1 MLDKRLFTLISA
13 LFLAGF
19 LAGNPADLSDP
30 ADMRG
35 MDEQISVP
43 ETLLGVW
50 ESDNRFVEFT
60 ENSMRIVLKPY
71 YRFVYEPFTPLSC
84 VSNPRSPYAPSG
96 DIHSLSLRYLRDKK
110 VYPFT
115 VARIGDALFL
125 NFMVRLSLP
134 DGEPVARAELTES
147 AGNLAA
153 EAQSAAGTEPAGGLD
168 GVWLPAGAVPALRLY
183 PVEPAKDFYMIVF
196 DGERYFRIR
205 YWKTDA
211 RERDVD
217 GRFTGKDGKE
227 YHLPKFFRMDGAL
240 YTCITATGKVIRNFE
255 EGRVRVED
263 GTLRFE
269 PDRVVYAGT
278 EAAYRH
284 PVPYILDGNVLAF
297 GEPYLVRSVVTDLD
311 AAIAEH
317 NAKRRPPR
325 KPIFDFLDLDFHWDE
340 IARLRGNIL
349 DR

>member
-1 MLDKRLFTLISA
+1 MNRIRSLSMVLCSL
-13 LFLAGF
+13 LFLP
-19 LAGNPADLSDP
+19 LRGNTGEPAPVSAAL
-30 ADMRG
+30 R
-35 MDEQISVP
+35 
-43 ETLLGVW
+43 GVW
-50 ESDNRFVEFT
+50 ENENRFVEFT
-60 ENSMRIVLKPY
+60 ENNMRIVLKPY
-71 YRFVYEPFTPLSC
+71 YRFVYESFPPLSC
-84 VSNPRSPYAPSG
+84 FSNPRSQRVAA
-96 DIHSLSLRYLRDKK
+96 DNIHSLSLRYPRDKK

-115 VARIGDALFL
+115 AARIGDALFL
-125 NFMVRLSLP
+125 DFMVRLSIP
-134 DGEPVARAELTES
+134 DADPVARAELTES
-147 AGNLAA
+147 AGNAAA

-183 PVEPAKDFYMIVF
+183 PVEPAKDFYMMVF
-196 DGERYFRIR
+196 DGSRYFRIR

-217 GRFTGKDGKE
+217 GRFIGKDGKE
-227 YHLPKFFRMDGAL
+227 YRLPKFFRMDGAL
-240 YTCITATGKVIRNFE
+240 YTCITATGKIIRNFE
-255 EGRVRVED
+255 EGRIRVED

-269 PDRVVYAGT
+269 PERVVYAGT
-278 EAAYRH
+278 EAAYRQ
-284 PVPYILDGNVLAF
+284 PVPYTLDGDVLAF

-340 IARLRGNIL
+340 VARLRGDIL